1 MGNGIAAVKEKD
13 KWHLIDEKGKK
24 VTDDEYDEIAM
35 DEKGVVYRNDRIFAK
50 AAGKYYLLDE
60 NGKKVTDDTFEDA
73 RPFNGEGYADRK
85 SVV

>member
-60 NGKKVTDDTFEDA
+60 NGKRLQMIPLRMQDHSMVKVMLL
-73 RPFNGEGYADRK
+73 
-85 SVV
+85 